1 MGLPL
6 PSIFTDD
13 RCPPARNGSLSLP
26 AADGRPCPQQTL
38 APARNLNKPAL
49 ARS

>member
-1 MGLPL
+1 MCLPL

-13 RCPPARNGSLSLP
+13 RCPPARNLPLSLP
-26 AADGRPCPQQTL
+26 ATDGRPCPQQTL